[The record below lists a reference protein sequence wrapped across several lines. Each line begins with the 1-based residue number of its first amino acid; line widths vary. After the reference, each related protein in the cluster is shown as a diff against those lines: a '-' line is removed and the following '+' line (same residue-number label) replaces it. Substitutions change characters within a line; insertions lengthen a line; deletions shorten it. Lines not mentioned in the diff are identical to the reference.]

1 MRPAGLYHDT
11 AKPYTSIPA
20 SGKRSHTAACAQARL
35 QCEMSPCEVNSPV
48 RQRTQVRRSGGAA
61 QGKARGRTHTPQVKS
76 MVRGQSVCEHT
87 LTQRAANSA
96 RALDSTLA
104 RRVGWAGRGGGPPRP
119 AWQPSHP
126 GHALV
131 HLQPA
136 CTARRRER
144 RETSKT
150 TEPAL
155 TAPALRSA
163 AARAAPL
170 AGSLHTGTHRA
181 FVSLR
186 TTARPSTSRTPAA
199 AGPALKQTETLE
211 APLLSRPCA

>member
-1 MRPAGLYHDT
+1 
-11 AKPYTSIPA
+11 
-20 SGKRSHTAACAQARL
+20 
-35 QCEMSPCEVNSPV
+35 
-48 RQRTQVRRSGGAA
+48 
-61 QGKARGRTHTPQVKS
+61 

-96 RALDSTLA
+96 RAFDSTLA
-104 RRVGWAGRGGGPPRP
+104 RRAGWAGRGGAPPPRP
-119 AWQPSHP
+119 ARQPSHP

-136 CTARRRER
+136 CAARRRER

-186 TTARPSTSRTPAA
+186 TTARPWTSRTPAA
-199 AGPALKQTETLE
+199 AGPARKQTEPLE